1 MAIAATRSFDYIA
14 GDDIRLSFA
23 VTDLEGVPADI
34 DGVDIRVAICDVE
47 THEVILSTEGGSPGG
62 SIETDV
68 TDADYGL
75 FDATVAGQHTADLIG
90 TYEWQAKIDDTDTAT
105 ATVGQGFITFSRSL
119 LPAV

>member
-14 GDDIRLSFA
+14 GDYIRLSFA

-34 DGVDIRVAICDVE
+34 DGVDIRVAICNVE

-62 SIETDV
+62 SIDAEI

-75 FDATVAGQHTADLIG
+75 FEATIDGNHTETLLG
-90 TYEWQAKIDDTDTAT
+90 TYEWQAKIDDVSTDT
-105 ATVGQGFITFSRSL
+105 ATVGQGFITFARSL

>member
-1 MAIAATRSFDYIA
+1 MAITANRSFEYIA
-14 GDDIRLSFA
+14 GDDIRLSFT
-23 VTDLEGVPADI
+23 VTDLEGIPADI
-34 DGVDIRVAICDVE
+34 ASVEIRVAICDVE

-62 SIETDV
+62 SIETDL
-68 TDADYGL
+68 TDPDYGL
-75 FDATVAGQHTADLIG
+75 FDATVAGNYTADLLG